1 MSRYRTVLEQIG
13 QGQSIEAVRDDL
25 DLRDDVLTGMIQS
38 MLREGHLNEFGCEGD
53 SCSACPMSGSC
64 PMGSIQGPS
73 SYMVTK
79 QGREF
84 IVDGQQASD

>member
-1 MSRYRTVLEQIG
+1 MSRYQTVLERIA
-13 QGQSIEAVRDDL
+13 QGQSIEAVRADL
-25 DLRDDVLTGMIQS
+25 GLRGDVIAGMIQS

-53 SCSACPMSGSC
+53 TCSACPMSGSC

-73 SYMVTK
+73 SYMVTE

-84 IVDGQQASD
+84 LRGGHQASD